1 MDFMNL
7 KLRRALVLLSC
18 LGAGQVWASCIDA
31 GIEKAY
37 LQENIAALDAQ
48 RSSLAAK
55 ANRSRAEILLYGL
68 AAYRVADLK
77 LLKGDKDGASAALS
91 SAASVLEARLEK
103 GRDAELGA
111 VLGMIYGM
119 QIRISPIRG
128 IWLGS
133 SADRVLE
140 DAMAAEPNNPRP
152 HLAAGV
158 NLLYKPGSFGGG
170 PDKALLQL
178 QRAIDLYNKS
188 AAATAVDSACWGGDD
203 ALLSSARAKLK
214 LGERVAAIAL
224 VETVLARSPEN
235 RPAQRLMN
243 GIRGGPKKGR

>member
-1 MDFMNL
+1 MDFRNR
-7 KLRRALVLLSC
+7 KSWQVLLLLSS
-18 LGAGQVWASCIDA
+18 LATTRVSASCIDA
-31 GIEKAY
+31 AIEKAY
-37 LQENIAALDAQ
+37 LQENVAALDAQ
-48 RSSLAAK
+48 VSSLAAK

-91 SAASVLEARLEK
+91 SAVSVLEARLEK

-111 VLGMIYGM
+111 LLGMIYGM
-119 QIRISPIRG
+119 QIRISPFRG

-133 SADRVLE
+133 SADHVLE

-170 PDKALLQL
+170 PDKALAQL
-178 QRAIDLYNKS
+178 QRAIDLYS
-188 AAATAVDSACWGGDD
+188 RAAVTTSDSACWGGDD
-203 ALLSSARAKLK
+203 AVLSMARAKLK

-224 VETVLARSPEN
+224 VETVIARSPEN
-235 RPAQRLMN
+235 RHAQRLMN

>member
-1 MDFMNL
+1 MDFRNL
-7 KLRRALVLLSC
+7 KSWQALLLVSC
-18 LGAGQVWASCIDA
+18 LGAVHVSASCIDA

-37 LQENIAALDAQ
+37 QQENVAALDSQ
-48 RSSLAAK
+48 ISSLAAK
-55 ANRSRAEILLYGL
+55 ANRSRAEILLLGL

-111 VLGMIYGM
+111 LLGMIYGM

-133 SADRVLE
+133 SADRVLG

-170 PDKALLQL
+170 PDKALVQL
-178 QRAIDLYNKS
+178 QRAVDLYSK
-188 AAATAVDSACWGGDD
+188 AAASAPDAACWGGDD
-203 ALLSSARAKLK
+203 AVLAMARVKLK

-235 RPAQRLMN
+235 RAAQRLMN
-243 GIRGGPKKGR
+243 GIGGGPKKGR